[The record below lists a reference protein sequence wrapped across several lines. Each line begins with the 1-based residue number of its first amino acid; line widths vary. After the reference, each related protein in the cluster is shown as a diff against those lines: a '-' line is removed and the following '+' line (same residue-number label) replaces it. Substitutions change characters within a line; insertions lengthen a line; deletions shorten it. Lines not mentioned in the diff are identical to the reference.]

1 MCTDWETFPPKPSTI
16 PSPGEQNSSFSILA
30 SQSLCKMQRQAVLKE
45 APDGK
50 AQPDASPIGGCHRSV
65 HGSIHISMG
74 PSTHGSPPPLH
85 CRAWGSAALPALL
98 ATLAFELLL
107 PTCSTTGEKKNNNK
121 SQTPLQSPA
130 RGNRAAEFSLG
141 AENTSKTHPRW
152 FQQMGER

>member
-30 SQSLCKMQRQAVLKE
+30 SRSLCKMQRQAVLKE

-50 AQPDASPIGGCHRSV
+50 AQPDASPIGGCHSSV
-65 HGSIHISMG
+65 HGSLHISMG

-85 CRAWGSAALPALL
+85 CRVWGSAALPALL

-107 PTCSTTGEKKNNNK
+107 PTCSTTGEKKITINPK
-121 SQTPLQSPA
+121 PLCGARPVVTGLRSSPLVQKTPAKPTPVGSS
-130 RGNRAAEFSLG
+130 R
-141 AENTSKTHPRW
+141 
-152 FQQMGER
+152 